1 MDKKGYIDLAELLTR
16 KHTISDVSSQI
27 FVNRMF
33 HVISNGL
40 LNDGIVKVRGLGTFK
55 LIEVEDRVSVDV
67 NTGQRVVIPGH
78 YKVSFTCDS
87 TMKEIVN
94 KPFSQ
99 FETVVLN
106 DGVDFSSIDTPV
118 ESDEPNLDDD
128 DINEEEDEIVVEKQ
142 KEQYLVETS
151 EVEEETSAEDQT
163 SEVEEDTIAEE
174 QTSEVEEETSAE
186 EQTPGVEVDTI
197 AEDQTPKVEVDTIAE
212 EQTPGVEEENPVEN
226 ILLSEEEILPDEKVE
241 DVSSN
246 EKVDDVSD
254 DKREA
259 TIGQEDADE
268 EFNDFDDATDNS
280 SVNDVVND
288 DDNIIVNSIISDDEI
303 RNEVK
308 DEAND
313 EAKDDVNDEVK
324 DEAKDEVYDED
335 KDEVKDE
342 IDDNNN
348 YDDDNSDAEP
358 SSGSK
363 KHIFGYIILSLI
375 LLLIAAGAYYGGY
388 LYGYQKGRADVS
400 YEMHKQIMKCSH
412 HPQTPSL
419 EKDTTNVDTITKNT
433 PVMVN
438 DQSSVKSE
446 RNTDIKI
453 EDKTIVK
460 TETKPESK
468 TVSKALATDDLHAQY
483 AAKDVRVRLGA
494 YRIVGTDHEE
504 LVRPG
509 DNVRKLSRRCLGE
522 GMECYVEVYN
532 GINSNTP
539 LKAGQK
545 LKIPKLVVKKKK
557 KK

>member
-106 DGVDFSSIDTPV
+106 DGVDFSSIDTPA

-151 EVEEETSAEDQT
+151 EVEEETSAE
-163 SEVEEDTIAEE
+163 E
-174 QTSEVEEETSAE
+174 QTSEVEEE
-186 EQTPGVEVDTI
+186 
-197 AEDQTPKVEVDTIAE
+197 TIAE

-226 ILLSEEEILPDEKVE
+226 ILLSEEEILPEEKVE
-241 DVSSN
+241 DVLSN
-246 EKVDDVSD
+246 EEVDDVSD

-259 TIGQEDADE
+259 SIGQEDADE
-268 EFNDFDDATDNS
+268 EFNDFDNATDNS

-288 DDNIIVNSIISDDEI
+288 DDNIIVNSIINDDEI

-308 DEAND
+308 DEA
-313 EAKDDVNDEVK
+313 
-324 DEAKDEVYDED
+324 KDEVNDED

-348 YDDDNSDAEP
+348 DDDDNSDAEP

-363 KHIFGYIILSLI
+363 KHVFGYIILSLI

-400 YEMHKQIMKCSH
+400 FEMHKQIMKCSH

-446 RNTDIKI
+446 RNTDTKI

-460 TETKPESK
+460 TETKPKSK
-468 TVSKALATDDLHAQY
+468 TVSKAPATDDLHAQY

>member
-106 DGVDFSSIDTPV
+106 DGVDFSSIDTPA

-151 EVEEETSAEDQT
+151 EVAEETSAEDQT
-163 SEVEEDTIAEE
+163 SEVEEETIAEE
-174 QTSEVEEETSAE
+174 QTSGVEVDTIAE
-186 EQTPGVEVDTI
+186 EQTPGVEEETI
-197 AEDQTPKVEVDTIAE
+197 TEEQTPGVEEETIAE

-226 ILLSEEEILPDEKVE
+226 ILLPEEEILPEEKVE
-241 DVSSN
+241 DVLSN
-246 EKVDDVSD
+246 EEVDDVSD

-259 TIGQEDADE
+259 SIGQEDADE
-268 EFNDFDDATDNS
+268 EFNDFDNATDNS

-288 DDNIIVNSIISDDEI
+288 DDNIIVNSTINDDEI

-308 DEAND
+308 DE
-313 EAKDDVNDEVK
+313 VN
-324 DEAKDEVYDED
+324 DED

-348 YDDDNSDAEP
+348 DDDDNSDAEP

-400 YEMHKQIMKCSH
+400 FEMHKQIMKCSH

-446 RNTDIKI
+446 RNTDTKI

-460 TETKPESK
+460 TETKPKSK
-468 TVSKALATDDLHAQY
+468 TVSKAPATDDLHAQY

>member
-106 DGVDFSSIDTPV
+106 DGVDFSSIDTPA

-142 KEQYLVETS
+142 KEQYFVETS
-151 EVEEETSAEDQT
+151 EVEEETIAEDQT
-163 SEVEEDTIAEE
+163 PKVEVDTIAEE
-174 QTSEVEEETSAE
+174 QTPE
-186 EQTPGVEVDTI
+186 
-197 AEDQTPKVEVDTIAE
+197 VEVDTIAE

-226 ILLSEEEILPDEKVE
+226 ILLPEEILSDEKVE
-241 DVSSN
+241 YVSSN
-246 EKVDDVSD
+246 GKVDDVSD

-259 TIGQEDADE
+259 SIGQEDADE
-268 EFNDFDDATDNS
+268 KFNDFDNATDNS

-288 DDNIIVNSIISDDEI
+288 GDNIIVNSIISDDEI

-308 DEAND
+308 DE
-313 EAKDDVNDEVK
+313 VN
-324 DEAKDEVYDED
+324 DED

-348 YDDDNSDAEP
+348 DDDDNSDAEP

-400 YEMHKQIMKCSH
+400 FEMHKQIMKCSH

-446 RNTDIKI
+446 RNTDTKI

-468 TVSKALATDDLHAQY
+468 TVSKAPATDDLHAQY

>member
-106 DGVDFSSIDTPV
+106 DGVDFSSIDTPA

-142 KEQYLVETS
+142 KEQYFVETS

-163 SEVEEDTIAEE
+163 PKVEVDTIAEE

-197 AEDQTPKVEVDTIAE
+197 AE

-226 ILLSEEEILPDEKVE
+226 ILLPEEEILPEEKVE
-241 DVSSN
+241 DVLSN
-246 EKVDDVSD
+246 EEVDDVSD

-259 TIGQEDADE
+259 SIGQEDADE
-268 EFNDFDDATDNS
+268 EFNDFDNATDNS

-288 DDNIIVNSIISDDEI
+288 GDNIIVNSTINDDEI

-308 DEAND
+308 DE
-313 EAKDDVNDEVK
+313 VN
-324 DEAKDEVYDED
+324 DED

-348 YDDDNSDAEP
+348 DDDDNSDAEP

-400 YEMHKQIMKCSH
+400 FEMHKQIMKCSH

-419 EKDTTNVDTITKNT
+419 KKDTTNVDTITKNT

-446 RNTDIKI
+446 RNPDTKI

-468 TVSKALATDDLHAQY
+468 TVSKAPATDDLHAQY

>member
-106 DGVDFSSIDTPV
+106 DGVDFSSIDTPA

-163 SEVEEDTIAEE
+163 PKVEVDTIVEE
-174 QTSEVEEETSAE
+174 QTSEVEEETI
-186 EQTPGVEVDTI
+186 T
-197 AEDQTPKVEVDTIAE
+197 E

-226 ILLSEEEILPDEKVE
+226 ILLPEEILSDEKME
-241 DVSSN
+241 DVLSN

-259 TIGQEDADE
+259 SIGQEDADE
-268 EFNDFDDATDNS
+268 EFNDFDNATDNS

-288 DDNIIVNSIISDDEI
+288 DDNIIVNITINDDEI

-308 DEAND
+308 DE
-313 EAKDDVNDEVK
+313 VN
-324 DEAKDEVYDED
+324 DED

-348 YDDDNSDAEP
+348 DDDDNSDAEP

-400 YEMHKQIMKCSH
+400 FEMHKQIMKCSH

-446 RNTDIKI
+446 RNTDTKI

-468 TVSKALATDDLHAQY
+468 TVSKAPATDDLHAQY

>member
-1 MDKKGYIDLAELLTR
+1 M
-16 KHTISDVSSQI
+16 
-27 FVNRMF
+27 
-33 HVISNGL
+33 
-40 LNDGIVKVRGLGTFK
+40 
-55 LIEVEDRVSVDV
+55 
-67 NTGQRVVIPGH
+67 
-78 YKVSFTCDS
+78 
-87 TMKEIVN
+87 
-94 KPFSQ
+94 
-99 FETVVLN
+99 
-106 DGVDFSSIDTPV
+106 
-118 ESDEPNLDDD
+118 
-128 DINEEEDEIVVEKQ
+128 
-142 KEQYLVETS
+142 
-151 EVEEETSAEDQT
+151 
-163 SEVEEDTIAEE
+163 
-174 QTSEVEEETSAE
+174 
-186 EQTPGVEVDTI
+186 
-197 AEDQTPKVEVDTIAE
+197 
-212 EQTPGVEEENPVEN
+212 
-226 ILLSEEEILPDEKVE
+226 E

-259 TIGQEDADE
+259 SIGQEDADE
-268 EFNDFDDATDNS
+268 EFNDFDNATDNS

-288 DDNIIVNSIISDDEI
+288 DDNIIVNSTINDDEI

-308 DEAND
+308 DE
-313 EAKDDVNDEVK
+313 VN
-324 DEAKDEVYDED
+324 DED

-348 YDDDNSDAEP
+348 DDDDNSDAEP

-400 YEMHKQIMKCSH
+400 FEMHKQIMKCSH

-446 RNTDIKI
+446 RNTDTKI

-468 TVSKALATDDLHAQY
+468 TVSKAPATDDLHAQY

>member
-106 DGVDFSSIDTPV
+106 DGVDFSSIDTPA

-151 EVEEETSAEDQT
+151 EVAEETS
-163 SEVEEDTIAEE
+163 
-174 QTSEVEEETSAE
+174 
-186 EQTPGVEVDTI
+186 

-226 ILLSEEEILPDEKVE
+226 ILLPEEEILPEEKVE
-241 DVSSN
+241 DVLSN
-246 EKVDDVSD
+246 EEVDDVSD

-259 TIGQEDADE
+259 SIGQEDADE
-268 EFNDFDDATDNS
+268 EFNDFDNATDNS

-288 DDNIIVNSIISDDEI
+288 DDNIIVNSTINDDEI

-308 DEAND
+308 DE
-313 EAKDDVNDEVK
+313 VN
-324 DEAKDEVYDED
+324 DED

-348 YDDDNSDAEP
+348 DDDDNSDAEP

-400 YEMHKQIMKCSH
+400 FEMHKQIMKCTH

-446 RNTDIKI
+446 RNTNTKI

-460 TETKPESK
+460 TETKPKSK
-468 TVSKALATDDLHAQY
+468 TVSKAPATDDLHAQY

>member
-106 DGVDFSSIDTPV
+106 DGVDFSSIDTPA

-142 KEQYLVETS
+142 KEQYFVETS
-151 EVEEETSAEDQT
+151 EVEEETS
-163 SEVEEDTIAEE
+163 
-174 QTSEVEEETSAE
+174 
-186 EQTPGVEVDTI
+186 

-212 EQTPGVEEENPVEN
+212 EQTSGVEEENPVEN
-226 ILLSEEEILPDEKVE
+226 ILLSEEEILPEEKVE

-259 TIGQEDADE
+259 SIGQEDADE
-268 EFNDFDDATDNS
+268 EFNDFDNATDNS
-280 SVNDVVND
+280 SVNDIVND
-288 DDNIIVNSIISDDEI
+288 GDNIIVNSTISDDEI

-308 DEAND
+308 DE
-313 EAKDDVNDEVK
+313 VN
-324 DEAKDEVYDED
+324 DED

-348 YDDDNSDAEP
+348 DDDDNSDAEP

-363 KHIFGYIILSLI
+363 KHVFGYIILSLI

-446 RNTDIKI
+446 RNTDTKI

-468 TVSKALATDDLHAQY
+468 TVSKAPATDDLHAQY

>member
-106 DGVDFSSIDTPV
+106 DGVDFSSIDTPA

-128 DINEEEDEIVVEKQ
+128 DVNEEEDEIVVEKQ
-142 KEQYLVETS
+142 KEQYFVETS
-151 EVEEETSAEDQT
+151 EVEEETS
-163 SEVEEDTIAEE
+163 
-174 QTSEVEEETSAE
+174 
-186 EQTPGVEVDTI
+186 

-226 ILLSEEEILPDEKVE
+226 ILLPEEEILPEEKVE
-241 DVSSN
+241 DVLSN
-246 EKVDDVSD
+246 EKVDGVSD

-259 TIGQEDADE
+259 SIGQEDADE
-268 EFNDFDDATDNS
+268 EFNDFDNATDNS

-288 DDNIIVNSIISDDEI
+288 DDNIIVNSIINDDEI

-308 DEAND
+308 DE
-313 EAKDDVNDEVK
+313 VN
-324 DEAKDEVYDED
+324 DED

-348 YDDDNSDAEP
+348 DDDDKSDAEP

-400 YEMHKQIMKCSH
+400 FEMHKQIMKCTH

-446 RNTDIKI
+446 RNTDTKI

-468 TVSKALATDDLHAQY
+468 TVSKAPATDDLHAQY

>member
-106 DGVDFSSIDTPV
+106 DGVDFSSIDTPA

-128 DINEEEDEIVVEKQ
+128 DVNEEEDEIVVEKQ
-142 KEQYLVETS
+142 KEQYFVETS
-151 EVEEETSAEDQT
+151 EVEEETS
-163 SEVEEDTIAEE
+163 
-174 QTSEVEEETSAE
+174 
-186 EQTPGVEVDTI
+186 

-212 EQTPGVEEENPVEN
+212 EQTPEVEEETITEEQTPGVEEENSVEI
-226 ILLSEEEILPDEKVE
+226 ILLPEEEILPEEKVE
-241 DVSSN
+241 DVLSN
-246 EKVDDVSD
+246 EEVDDVSD

-259 TIGQEDADE
+259 SIGQEDADE
-268 EFNDFDDATDNS
+268 EFNDFDNATDNS

-288 DDNIIVNSIISDDEI
+288 DDNIIVNSTINDDEI

-308 DEAND
+308 DE
-313 EAKDDVNDEVK
+313 VN
-324 DEAKDEVYDED
+324 DED

-348 YDDDNSDAEP
+348 DDDDNSDAEP

-400 YEMHKQIMKCSH
+400 FEMHKQIMKCSH

-438 DQSSVKSE
+438 DQSSVNSE
-446 RNTDIKI
+446 RNTDTKI

-468 TVSKALATDDLHAQY
+468 TVSKAPATDDLHAQY

>member
-106 DGVDFSSIDTPV
+106 DGVDFSSIDTPA

-128 DINEEEDEIVVEKQ
+128 DVNEEEDEIVVEKQ
-142 KEQYLVETS
+142 KEQYFVETS
-151 EVEEETSAEDQT
+151 EVEEETS
-163 SEVEEDTIAEE
+163 
-174 QTSEVEEETSAE
+174 
-186 EQTPGVEVDTI
+186 

-212 EQTPGVEEENPVEN
+212 EQTSEVEEETITEEQTPGVEEETIAEEQTSEVEEETITEEQTPGVEENNPVEN
-226 ILLSEEEILPDEKVE
+226 ILLPEEEILSDEKVE

-246 EKVDDVSD
+246 EEVDDVSD

-259 TIGQEDADE
+259 SIGQEDADE
-268 EFNDFDDATDNS
+268 EFNDFDNATDNS

-288 DDNIIVNSIISDDEI
+288 DDNIIVNSTINDDEI

-308 DEAND
+308 DE
-313 EAKDDVNDEVK
+313 VN
-324 DEAKDEVYDED
+324 DED

-348 YDDDNSDAEP
+348 DDDDNSDAEP

-400 YEMHKQIMKCSH
+400 FEMHKQIMKCSH

-438 DQSSVKSE
+438 DQSSVNSE
-446 RNTDIKI
+446 RNTDTKI

-468 TVSKALATDDLHAQY
+468 TVSKAPATDDLHAQY

>member
-106 DGVDFSSIDTPV
+106 DGVDFSSIDTPA

-142 KEQYLVETS
+142 KEQYFVETS
-151 EVEEETSAEDQT
+151 EVEEETS
-163 SEVEEDTIAEE
+163 
-174 QTSEVEEETSAE
+174 
-186 EQTPGVEVDTI
+186 

-212 EQTPGVEEENPVEN
+212 EQTPAVEEDTIAEEQTSGVEEENSVEN
-226 ILLSEEEILPDEKVE
+226 ILLPEEEILPEEKVE
-241 DVSSN
+241 DVLSN
-246 EKVDDVSD
+246 EEVDDVSD
-254 DKREA
+254 DKQEA
-259 TIGQEDADE
+259 SIGQEDADE
-268 EFNDFDDATDNS
+268 EFNDFDNATDSS

-288 DDNIIVNSIISDDEI
+288 DDNIIVNSTINDDEI

-308 DEAND
+308 DE
-313 EAKDDVNDEVK
+313 VN
-324 DEAKDEVYDED
+324 DED

-348 YDDDNSDAEP
+348 DDDDNSDAEP

-363 KHIFGYIILSLI
+363 KHVFGYIILSLI

-400 YEMHKQIMKCSH
+400 FEMHKQIMKCSH

-446 RNTDIKI
+446 RNTDTKI

-460 TETKPESK
+460 TETKPKSK
-468 TVSKALATDDLHAQY
+468 TVSKAPATDDLHAQY

>member
-106 DGVDFSSIDTPV
+106 DGVDFSSIDTPA

-128 DINEEEDEIVVEKQ
+128 DVNEEEDEIVVEKQ
-142 KEQYLVETS
+142 KEQYFVE
-151 EVEEETSAEDQT
+151 
-163 SEVEEDTIAEE
+163 
-174 QTSEVEEETSAE
+174 TSEVEEETSAE
-186 EQTPGVEVDTI
+186 EQTPAVEEDTI
-197 AEDQTPKVEVDTIAE
+197 AEEQTPAVEEDTIAE
-212 EQTPGVEEENPVEN
+212 EQTPGVEEETITEEQTPGVEEETIAEEQTPEVEKETITEEQTPGVEEDNPVEN
-226 ILLSEEEILPDEKVE
+226 ILLPKEEILPEEKVE
-241 DVSSN
+241 DVLYN
-246 EKVDDVSD
+246 EEVDDVSD

-259 TIGQEDADE
+259 SIGQEDADE
-268 EFNDFDDATDNS
+268 EFNDFDNATDSS

-288 DDNIIVNSIISDDEI
+288 DDNIIVNSTISDDEI
-303 RNEVK
+303 RNEV
-308 DEAND
+308 N
-313 EAKDDVNDEVK
+313 
-324 DEAKDEVYDED
+324 DED

-342 IDDNNN
+342 VQDEVDDNNN
-348 YDDDNSDAEP
+348 DDDDNSDAAP

-400 YEMHKQIMKCSH
+400 FEMHKQIMKCTH

-433 PVMVN
+433 PIMVN
-438 DQSSVKSE
+438 DQSSVKNE
-446 RNTDIKI
+446 RNTDTKI
-453 EDKTIVK
+453 ENKTIVK

-468 TVSKALATDDLHAQY
+468 TVSKAPATDDLHAQY